1 MAFNWKDVLSKVAPG
16 AAALLGGPFAGLAVS
31 ALGDALGIE
40 EPTTKRIQEAL
51 TSGQLTGEQIVALKT
66 AEMQVQQHL
75 QDNGIELEAILAGDR
90 DSARKRQMATG
101 DKAPIVIGFCVIVI
115 TACIHGSLFA
125 GFEPRVAP
133 ELVGRI
139 LGTWDMATGMVLAF
153 FLGATHASAR
163 TTELLAKS
171 TPTS

>member
-1 MAFNWKDVLSKVAPG
+1 MAFNWKDVLSKVAP
-16 AAALLGGPFAGLAVS
+16 ASAALLGGPFAGLAVQ
-31 ALGDALGIE
+31 ALGDALGVSD
-40 EPTTKRIQEAL
+40 PTTKRIQEAL
-51 TSGQLTGEQIVALKT
+51 TNGQLTGEQIVALKT

-75 QDNGIELEAILAGDR
+75 QDNDIQLESILAGDR
-90 DSARKRQMATG
+90 ESARQRQVSTG
-101 DKAPIVIGFCVIVI
+101 DKAPVIIGFGVILI
-115 TACIHGSLFA
+115 TAFAHGALLL
-125 GFEPRVAP
+125 GFEPHIAP

-171 TPTS
+171 TQPS